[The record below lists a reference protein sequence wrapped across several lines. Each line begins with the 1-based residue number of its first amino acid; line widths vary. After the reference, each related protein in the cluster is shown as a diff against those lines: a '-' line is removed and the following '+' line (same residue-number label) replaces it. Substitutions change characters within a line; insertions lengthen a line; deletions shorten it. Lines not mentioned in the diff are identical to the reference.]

1 MVNDVTNGKA
11 LVIGSGQIF
20 ISFAPFIPKC
30 EFEQPKEDYVD
41 FETSFPFS
49 RFVSGEKEIELNFAV
64 GGANYDGEVWLFQN
78 GVEIGAWKGVQMT
91 QSSLSK
97 FTEIFIISLT
107 FY

>member
-64 GGANYDGEVWLFQN
+64 GGANYDGEVKTKYFVFEKHRKFIFDFLK
-78 GVEIGAWKGVQMT
+78 IKKMKG
-91 QSSLSK
+91 S
-97 FTEIFIISLT
+97 
-107 FY
+107 